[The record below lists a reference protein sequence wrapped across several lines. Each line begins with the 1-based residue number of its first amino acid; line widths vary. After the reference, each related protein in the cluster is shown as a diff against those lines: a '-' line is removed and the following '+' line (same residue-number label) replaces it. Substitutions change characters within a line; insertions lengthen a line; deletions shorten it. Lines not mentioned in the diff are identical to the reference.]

1 MKRFNFLKTA
11 IQTVVAYGL
20 FCFLI
25 TYQLDYPDVQCFLA
39 CAPILASGLEK
50 VDAHTVGGVKDTT
63 KTEKTVQTATSSVSF
78 NEKFDTL
85 GSKPLATDKI
95 TVDVTSLDA
104 KQMVSDNSRMENPLN
119 KKFKISTS
127 FANDQTVTNAS
138 TNVNMFVRLH
148 NKFFSTNFVGFDL
161 LNKKSY
167 VAQFSHMVNA

>member
-1 MKRFNFLKTA
+1 MNGYILLKHAIRIGLATGIILFLSYKPEYT
-11 IQTVVAYGL
+11 
-20 FCFLI
+20 
-25 TYQLDYPDVQCFLA
+25 DVGYVLA
-39 CAPILASGLEK
+39 CTTAVGKTDQKLDASTAGS
-50 VDAHTVGGVKDTT
+50 VNNTT
-63 KTEKTVQTATSSVSF
+63 TTEKTVQTAANSASF
-78 NEKFDTL
+78 SDKFEAL
-85 GSKPLATDKI
+85 GSKPTAMGKI

-104 KQMVSDNSRMENPLN
+104 KQMVSDDSRMENPLN

-167 VAQFSHMVNA
+167 VAQFTHMVNA